1 MIAKSIE
8 LTIGQLRD
16 GDGGDN
22 DDGYDDRW
30 WAKNNDMGTPSIVR
44 RHDSIFI

>member
-22 DDGYDDRW
+22 DDGYGDGDD
-30 WAKNNDMGTPSIVR
+30 DDYGDGD
-44 RHDSIFI
+44 DSDDIYIL